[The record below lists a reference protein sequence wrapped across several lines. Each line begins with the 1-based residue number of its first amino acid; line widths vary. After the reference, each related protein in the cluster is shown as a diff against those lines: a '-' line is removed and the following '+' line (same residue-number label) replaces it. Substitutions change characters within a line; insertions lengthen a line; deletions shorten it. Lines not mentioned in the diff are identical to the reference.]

1 MADKQLNVEQIKAL
15 SLIMEGKSDQVIA
28 SILGVDRGT
37 IWRWKNKDILFES
50 ELNRLKNEVVG
61 SINIGSQTL
70 LKKSI
75 EIIQEELTSGENRV
89 NVALSIIKTLKLP
102 SDYLT
107 ENYDDLKREKEHK
120 EKVDAILYF

>member
-1 MADKQLNVEQIKAL
+1 MADKQLSGEQIKAL
-15 SLIMEGKSDQVIA
+15 SLIMEGKSDQEIA

-75 EIIQEELTSGENRV
+75 EIIQEELASGENRV

-120 EKVDAILYF
+120 EKVDAILNF